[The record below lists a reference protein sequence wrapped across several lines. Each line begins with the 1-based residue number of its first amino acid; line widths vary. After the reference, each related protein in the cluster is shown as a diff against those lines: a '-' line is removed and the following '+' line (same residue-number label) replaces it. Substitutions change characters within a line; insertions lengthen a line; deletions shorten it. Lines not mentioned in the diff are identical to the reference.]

1 VIRVRYTL
9 LLTSHHTEAREA
21 LDGASFVSFPYSSGV
36 SSSSTR

>member
-1 VIRVRYTL
+1 VSRVSVYL

-21 LDGASFVSFPYSSGV
+21 LDGASFASFPYSSGI